1 MDEMYSA
8 CMTEVDKYLKEDL
21 TESFEFVHWKK
32 QVKNKT
38 PSGKYTTKKLRKIVV
53 IRKSLMPAE

>member
-8 CMTEVDKYLKEDL
+8 YMTEVDKDLKENL
-21 TESFEFVHWKK
+21 TESREFIHWKK
-32 QVKNKT
+32 QVNKT

-53 IRKSLMPAE
+53 IRKFLMSTE